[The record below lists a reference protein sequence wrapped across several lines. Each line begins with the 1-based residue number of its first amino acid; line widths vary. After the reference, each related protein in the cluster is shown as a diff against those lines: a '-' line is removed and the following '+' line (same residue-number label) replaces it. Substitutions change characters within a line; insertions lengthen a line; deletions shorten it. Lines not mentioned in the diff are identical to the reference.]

1 MILYDF
7 KRVLIYMNRL
17 GVFKGLLIFFKVKL
31 HQTKNIKVNS
41 LKHPL
46 SMRSQTSDIL
56 TFEQVIIGAE
66 YDLKLPINPKVIID
80 AGANVGFATVFFK
93 NKYPLAK
100 IYSIEPDPEN
110 FELLKENTAL
120 YPDIT
125 LIKKG
130 LWNRITHTRISDK
143 HNLGKWA
150 MVIEEVGQQAVGT
163 IETITI
169 DKILQD
175 YFIDTIDLL
184 KIDIE
189 TAEQYLFKDNYHNWL
204 SKTKIIVIELHDW
217 MDKGTAQPFFMAITK
232 TFNTFSYYQLGENII
247 VVNEDLQSN

>member
-1 MILYDF
+1 MNLHDF
-7 KRVLIYMNRL
+7 KRILIYMNRL
-17 GVFKGLLIFFKVKL
+17 GIFRGLLIFSKIKL
-31 HQTKNIKVNS
+31 HQTTNIQVNS
-41 LKHPL
+41 LKYPL
-46 SMRSQTSDIL
+46 SMRSHTSDIL

-66 YDLKLPINPKVIID
+66 YDLKLDINPGVIID

-93 NKYPLAK
+93 NKYPLAR

-110 FELLKENTAL
+110 FDLLKKNTQRYA
-120 YPDIT
+120 DIT
-125 LIKKG
+125 LLKKG
-130 LWNRITHTRISDK
+130 LWNKITHTRISDK

-150 MVIEEVGQQAVGT
+150 MVIEEVEEQAADT

-169 DKILQD
+169 DKIMQD

-189 TAEQYLFKDNYHNWL
+189 TAEQYLFRDNYHNWL
-204 SKTKIIVIELHDW
+204 SKTKVIVIELHDW

-232 TFNTFSYYQLGENII
+232 TFHKFSYYQSGENII
-247 VVNEDLQSN
+247 VVNEDLYSN